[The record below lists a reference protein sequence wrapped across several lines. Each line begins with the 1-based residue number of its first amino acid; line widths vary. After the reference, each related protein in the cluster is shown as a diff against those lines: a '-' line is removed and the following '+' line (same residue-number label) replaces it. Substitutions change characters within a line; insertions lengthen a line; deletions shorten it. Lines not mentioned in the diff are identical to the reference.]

1 MSDATKP
8 LPATAL
14 RWRCDPADFSF
25 TSTAELDPGEG
36 IVGQTNAVEALRFG
50 LEFDA
55 PGQNVFVRG
64 LEGTGRSTLVQ
75 KLMATCKSRCLPA
88 PDRVYVFNFKR
99 SDRPTLLSFPRGQ
112 GPNFRRLVDGL
123 IKFISSELGE
133 GLTADMVK
141 ARSKEIDAKA
151 QQDAKA
157 LTEPFEKELKDAGF
171 ALMTS
176 QAGPTTRHLIV
187 PMHEGQPVLPERM
200 QTLLSEG
207 TITQDT
213 VAEWGKQAEAF
224 GERMGV
230 VSEKLQEIGIARIES
245 HQNLI
250 TEEARALLSKAA
262 AGIRSAFPG
271 TGVRKFLDAVVD
283 DVIEKRLG
291 ALSEGKLAFVERYRV
306 NVILTHEND
315 DGCPAIVETAP
326 SMQALL
332 GTIDRL
338 ADDPEDDVYTPQM
351 MIRPGSLVNADGGY
365 LVLDGNDLIQEP
377 GAWKSLVRTLRT
389 GRVELVPMSLPVP
402 WRGAALKP
410 DPVPVNVKVILI
422 GDAKLYYLL
431 DSLDQDFPALFKV
444 LVDFD
449 SVIPRDQKSMSHYAT
464 ILASIARDENRPPY
478 TREAVAALCE
488 HGARIAA
495 QGEKLTARFGR
506 LADLAREA
514 AFLASTDKH
523 DAVSA
528 EHVRSAVRRTK
539 RRANL
544 PSRRFQ
550 EMISRGV
557 IRIATEGAAVGQV
570 NGLAVMQAGQL
581 TYGFPG
587 RITASVGP
595 GSRGTINI
603 EQEAALSGRIHTK
616 GFQILGGLL
625 RTLLQTNH
633 PITFTASIAFEQSY
647 GGVDGDSASGVQ
659 FCCLL
664 SALTGIPARQDLA
677 MTGAIDQVGNVLPIG
692 GVNEKIEGFYDACS
706 FGGLSRTQGVII
718 PRANADDL
726 MLRDDVVKA
735 CADGTFAVYAVARIE
750 EALKIMLATSPGTR
764 DAEGR
769 YPDESVLGR
778 ANARVYELWR
788 QSARP
793 EPYGSA

>member
-1 MSDATKP
+1 MADAPQP
-8 LPATAL
+8 LSAIDL
-14 RWRCDPADFSF
+14 RWRCDPATFAF
-25 TSTAELDPGEG
+25 KTTAELEPGEDV
-36 IVGQTNAVEALRFG
+36 VGQEGAVEALRFG

-64 LEGTGRSTLVQ
+64 LEGTGRSTLVR
-75 KLMATCKSRCLPA
+75 KLMATCKPRCRPA
-88 PDRVYVFNFKR
+88 PDRVYVYNFKR
-99 SDRPTLLSFPRGQ
+99 SDRPALLNFPRGQ

-123 IKFISSELGE
+123 IKFITTELGE

-141 ARSKEIDAKA
+141 SRSKEIDAKA
-151 QQDAKA
+151 QGEAKA
-157 LTEPFEKELKDAGF
+157 ITEPFEKELKEAGF
-171 ALMTS
+171 ALLTS

-187 PMHEGQPVLPERM
+187 PVQEGQPLLPERM
-200 QTLLSEG
+200 QAMLAEG

-213 VAEWGKQAEAF
+213 VAAWSKQAEAF
-224 GERMGV
+224 GERMGAI
-230 VSEKLQEIGIARIES
+230 SEKLQEIGIRRIES

-250 TEEARALLSKAA
+250 TEEARALLSKAVG
-262 AGIRSAFPG
+262 GIRSAFPG
-271 TGVRKFLDAVVD
+271 AGVRKFLDD
-283 DVIEKRLG
+283 IITDVIEKRLG
-291 ALSEGKLAFVERYRV
+291 SMSEGKFAFVERYRV
-306 NVILTHEND
+306 NVVLTHETD
-315 DGCPAIVETAP
+315 EDCPTIVETAP

-332 GTIDRL
+332 GTIDRM
-338 ADDPEDDVYTPQM
+338 ADDPEDDVITPQM
-351 MIRPGSLVNADGGY
+351 MIRPGSLVSADGGF

-389 GRVELVPMSLPVP
+389 GSVEIVPMSLPVP

-410 DPVPVNVKVILI
+410 DPIPVNVKVVLI

-449 SVIPRDQKSMSHYAT
+449 SVIARDSKSMAHYAT
-464 ILASIARDENRPPY
+464 LLASISREENRPHY

-514 AFLASTDKH
+514 AYLAS
-523 DAVSA
+523 SA
-528 EHVRSAVRRTK
+528 RDDTISADHVRSAVRRTK

-557 IRIATEGAAVGQV
+557 IRIATEGSIAGQV

-595 GSRGTINI
+595 GRDGTINI
-603 EQEAALSGRIHTK
+603 EDEAALSGRIHTK
-616 GFQILGGLL
+616 GFHILSGLM
-625 RTLLQTNH
+625 RNLLKTRH
-633 PITFTASIAFEQSY
+633 PLTFTASIAFEQSY

-659 FCCLL
+659 FCCLM
-664 SALTGIPARQDLA
+664 SALTGVPARQDLA
-677 MTGAIDQVGNVLPIG
+677 MTGAIDQVGNILPIG
-692 GVNEKIEGFYDACS
+692 GVNEKIEGFFDACS
-706 FGGLSRTQGVII
+706 FGGLAGTQGVII

-726 MLRDDVVKA
+726 MLRDDVVTS
-735 CADGTFAVYAVARIE
+735 CADGTFAVYAVSRIE
-750 EALKIMLATSPGTR
+750 EALALMLGTPAGSP
-764 DAEGR
+764 DSDNR
-769 YPDESVLGR
+769 YAADSVLGM
-778 ANARVYELWR
+778 AQHRVFELWQ

-793 EPYGSA
+793 NAHPSS